1 MVKLLKNN
9 GTANFS
15 IFLNEETNILF
26 AYQEQKGNNSL
37 QDLGSIEIVKKW
49 WKYMADIMEINPD
62 NSPASIRWDRSFI

>member
-1 MVKLLKNN
+1 MVKLLKKNS
-9 GTANFS
+9 TANFS

-49 WKYMADIMEINPD
+49 WRYMGDIMEINPD
-62 NSPASIRWDRSFI
+62 NSPASILWNRSFI